1 MAGPSL
7 QDQAYVL
14 HTRRYRENSL
24 LVEALTRTHGH
35 VGLVARAVGGGG
47 RRRREP
53 LQAFRPYLFVWQG
66 RGELMNLSHWETSGV
81 LPPLRGACLL
91 SGLYLNELLIRL
103 AGRGEGDERLFDS
116 YATALEL
123 IARGEALE
131 PVLRA
136 FEVALLEISGYA
148 LALETTVDTGTA
160 IEADGQYSYL
170 LDQGPVDLTGH
181 PGGIPVRGSTL
192 LALAGRLP
200 LRESVLQ
207 DAKRFMRAVLNH
219 HLGDRPLHSR
229 SLFSHDDREQD

>member
-24 LVEALTRTHGH
+24 LVEALTRSHGH
-35 VGLVARAVGGGG
+35 VGFVARAAGAGG
-47 RRRREP
+47 RRRRDP
-53 LQAFRPYLFVWQG
+53 LQAFRPYLLVWQG
-66 RGELMNLSHWETSGV
+66 RGELMSLTHWEPSGT
-81 LPPLRGACLL
+81 LAPLRGACLL

-116 YATALEL
+116 YATAIGL
-123 IARGEALE
+123 IAGGEALE

-148 LALETTVDTGTA
+148 LVLDETVDTATA
-160 IEADGQYSYL
+160 IEPDAQYSYL
-170 LDQGPVDLTGH
+170 LDQGPVDCPGH
-181 PGGIPVRGSTL
+181 PGGIPVRGATL
-192 LALAGRLP
+192 LALAGRMP
-200 LRESVLQ
+200 LREPVLP

-229 SLFSHDDREQD
+229 SLFSHDDVDHG

>member
-1 MAGPSL
+1 MAGPTL
-7 QDQAYVL
+7 QDHAYVL

-24 LVEALTRTHGH
+24 LVEALTREHGH
-35 VGLVARAVGGGG
+35 VGLVARAAGGSG

-53 LQAFRPYLFVWQG
+53 LQAFRPYLMVWQG
-66 RGELMNLSHWETSGV
+66 RGELMSLTHWEANGM
-81 LPPLRGACLL
+81 LPPLTGACLL

-103 AGRGEGDERLFDS
+103 AGRGEGDSRLFDS
-116 YATALEL
+116 YATAVGL

-148 LALETTVDTGTA
+148 LELQTTIDT
-160 IEADGQYSYL
+160 EAPIDADTQYRYL
-170 LDQGPVDLTGH
+170 LDHGPVDYLAH

-200 LRESVLQ
+200 LRDDVLP
-207 DAKRFMRAVLNH
+207 DAKRFMRTVLNH

-229 SLFSHDDREQD
+229 SLFSHEDGGHG

>member
-24 LVEALTRTHGH
+24 LVEALTRDHGH
-35 VGLVARAVGGGG
+35 LGLVARAVGGGS

-53 LQAFRPYLFVWQG
+53 LQAFRPYMIVWQG
-66 RGELMNLSHWETSGV
+66 RGELMSLTHWESNGM
-81 LPPLRGACLL
+81 LPALHGACLL

-103 AGRGEGDERLFDS
+103 TGRGEGDARLFDS
-116 YATALEL
+116 YATAVGL

-136 FEVALLEISGYA
+136 FEVALLEICGYA
-148 LALETTVDTGTA
+148 LELETTVDTETA
-160 IEADGQYSYL
+160 IDADAQYRYL
-170 LDQGPVDLTGH
+170 LDQGPVGCSGH

-200 LRESVLQ
+200 LRESVLP

-229 SLFSHDDREQD
+229 SLFSHEDGGHD